1 MHQSAE
7 EIQVGAARDTAL
19 ASVKVRSLRNCEAT
33 LRKTKAT
40 FPPIESGGGLS
51 CIGGSPLA
59 QCQLPVAILFSSLR
73 PQDGLRSLDLFLLRL
88 FLVRRYLV
96 MVSLSRCRRK
106 LICFNKHPF
115 LLSRMRSI
123 QRESIVIVNKFE
135 LEILTNLHALD
146 LPESEKRNFEIMS
159 VCEHDNSKN
168 IRAKGMK
175 FGMWSLHIIC
185 RFLSNF
191 GQNPSKGSLSV
202 CMFEVM
208 RTL

>member
-7 EIQVGAARDTAL
+7 EIQVGAARETAL

-33 LRKTKAT
+33 LRKTKPT

-59 QCQLPVAILFSSLR
+59 QCQLPVAILFPSLR

-106 LICFNKHPF
+106 LVCFNKHSF
-115 LLSRMRSI
+115 FTFSYT
-123 QRESIVIVNKFE
+123 KC
-135 LEILTNLHALD
+135 T
-146 LPESEKRNFEIMS
+146 KRKYCNRQ
-159 VCEHDNSKN
+159 K
-168 IRAKGMK
+168 IRTRDFDG
-175 FGMWSLHIIC
+175 SP
-185 RFLSNF
+185 RFR
-191 GQNPSKGSLSV
+191 PP
-202 CMFEVM
+202 
-208 RTL
+208 